1 MGGKGRNRKRELAT
15 FLVSKQFL
23 LQILI
28 AVIIS
33 GVLIWLILR
42 FLSVYTK
49 HGREHILPDFT
60 GMTMEQIDSAK
71 YNKLFDFYIVDSIY
85 NKTLDKGTIAMQD
98 PSPGSKVKKHRNIYI
113 TTIAFVPEKVPMP
126 DLLYLTLRQ
135 ALNILKINKL
145 QPGYL
150 IYQPSFDKNAVLQQI
165 HMGDTIKPDTLI
177 FAGSVI
183 DLVLGAGSIHE
194 KAVIPALIGKTASEA
209 RHLINLASLNV
220 GKQFLMDSGGV
231 LRVYMQNPN
240 WKSMRAYYP
249 GDSVH
254 LWLRSEDSF
263 NFNDYL
269 RTIFADTI
277 YRDTATTVNLDL

>member
-1 MGGKGRNRKRELAT
+1 MAT

-28 AVIIS
+28 AVVTTVIL
-33 GVLIWLILR
+33 VWLILR

-49 HGREHILPDFT
+49 HGREYSLPDFT
-60 GMTMEQIDSAK
+60 GMTMEQIDSAE
-71 YNKLFDFYIVDSIY
+71 YNNLFDFYIDDSIY
-85 NKTLDKGTIAMQD
+85 SKILEKGTIAMQD
-98 PSPGSKVKKHRNIYI
+98 PSPGSKVKKHRNVYI
-113 TTIAFVPEKVPMP
+113 TTVAIVPEKVPMP

-150 IYQPSFDKNAVLQQI
+150 IYQPSFDRNAVLQQM
-165 HMGDTIKPDTLI
+165 HMGDTIKPDTMI
-177 FAGSVI
+177 FAGSSI
-183 DLVLGAGSIHE
+183 DLVLGAGSIIE
-194 KAVIPALIGKTASEA
+194 KAVIPVLIGKTASEA
-209 RHLINLASLNV
+209 KHLINLASLNL
-220 GKQFLMDSGGV
+220 GKQFLKDSGDI
-231 LRVYMQNPN
+231 LRVYMQDPN
-240 WKSMRAYYP
+240 WKTIKVYYP

-277 YRDTATTVNLDL
+277 YRDTSTVNLD